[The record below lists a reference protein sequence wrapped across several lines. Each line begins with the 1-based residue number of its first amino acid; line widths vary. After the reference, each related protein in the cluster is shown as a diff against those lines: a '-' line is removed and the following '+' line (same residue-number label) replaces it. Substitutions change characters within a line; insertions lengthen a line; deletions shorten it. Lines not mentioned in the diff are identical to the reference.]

1 MDEQL
6 PARALITG
14 AAGVI
19 GRQLTRQLAER
30 GVELLTID
38 REPMPE
44 GFTELSRHVQ
54 DDLSTMDVGCVTSF
68 DPEHL
73 FHLAASFERTTESPE
88 YWDVGWRD
96 DVTASHRV
104 ISAAVDCPSL
114 SVFVFASSYLIYDE
128 RGYLGDQSPSEP
140 VPLVETSTIDPRN
153 LCGAGKYYTE
163 RELRYTA
170 TARRPDLRVC
180 NARIYRVYGQGSR
193 DVVSRW
199 VRALL
204 AGVPI
209 EVYNAGNIFDYV
221 YAGDVADALA
231 RLAVT
236 PSAIGVFNVGTGR
249 GTRIS
254 DVVAALGAAGLR
266 TDDRVTEQT
275 DQAPY
280 EASVADVTRLRDAL
294 DWVPPTDIET
304 GIGHLIA
311 YEE

>member
-19 GRQLTRQLAER
+19 GRQLTRRLAER

-38 REPMPE
+38 REPMPP
-44 GFTELSRHVQ
+44 GFADLSRHVQ
-54 DDLSTMDVGCVTSF
+54 DDLSTMDLGCVSDV
-68 DPEHL
+68 DPEHI
-73 FHLAASFERTTESPE
+73 FHLAASFERTSESPE

-114 SVFVFASSYLIYDE
+114 AVFVFASSYLIYDE
-128 RGYLGDQSPSEP
+128 RGYLYQEP
-140 VPLVETSTIDPRN
+140 PAEAVPIVEATTVDPRN

-163 RELRYTA
+163 RELRYTV
-170 TARRPDLRVC
+170 TVRRPDLRVC

-204 AGVPI
+204 AGDPI
-209 EVYNAGNIFDYV
+209 EVFNAANIFDYV
-221 YAGDVADALA
+221 YAGDVAEALA
-231 RLAVT
+231 RLAGT
-236 PSAIGVFNVGTGR
+236 HTASGVFNVATGQ
-249 GTRIS
+249 GTRIR
-254 DVVAALGAAGLR
+254 DVVAALSAAGLE
-266 TDDRVTEQT
+266 TEDLVTEQP
-275 DQAPY
+275 DEAPY
-280 EASVADVTRLRDAL
+280 EASVADVTRLRDVL
-294 DWVPPTDIET
+294 GWVPPTDIRT
-304 GIGHLIA
+304 GIAHLIE